1 MAAYSA
7 SELRPPWPTYR
18 LISHHPAPN
27 EAVKPDLSSPFP
39 VSCLRASTVP
49 LAESERMVEIFKK
62 FGVTDIQL
70 SVDPE
75 ARHDSWTKAYADPK
89 LYDWFLT
96 HRRP

>member
-1 MAAYSA
+1 
-7 SELRPPWPTYR
+7 
-18 LISHHPAPN
+18 
-27 EAVKPDLSSPFP
+27 
-39 VSCLRASTVP
+39 
-49 LAESERMVEIFKK
+49 
-62 FGVTDIQL
+62 VTDIQL